1 MSNSLCGVQK
11 SAPSANH
18 VSKHEMVAC
27 SRVMSKFEKRRK
39 KANSSI
45 LDALYVMP
53 ISYEP
58 TPHKSVDYRAFRLQI
73 TTEGI
78 IEIFAQ

>member
-1 MSNSLCGVQK
+1 VTGDEIQD
-11 SAPSANH
+11 
-18 VSKHEMVAC
+18 
-27 SRVMSKFEKRRK
+27 RVVNFNLYRK
-39 KANSSI
+39 AFRAITQANSK
-45 LDALYVMP
+45 LCCDP
-53 ISYEP
+53 YEP

>member
-1 MSNSLCGVQK
+1 MPPRMEIISLERLGRLLGIWKTRTKVDT
-11 SAPSANH
+11 
-18 VSKHEMVAC
+18 
-27 SRVMSKFEKRRK
+27 RK
-39 KANSSI
+39 IAVEYQI
-45 LDALYVMP
+45 VVP
-53 ISYEP
+53 YEP